1 MAELTPAVLADVVA
15 ACKNGAAELA
25 ESIGRTFDVKLSAE
39 VGEPTPLDLAAPEFA
54 GPGLA
59 VMLGVGPHQAV
70 AVLAE
75 SCGWLPAWIAA
86 PDATGSSKLATLA
99 QELGFQLLPESLAV
113 DADRALRVEQIAAT
127 LTAAQPMA
135 DAQVVPIGLSTE
147 DGRRATFSLVISVT
161 QAAAA
166 FAAAAPPKDADGAD
180 AESSRAGVLRGDE
193 AELAAEQATAAFTVA
208 ERSFDELPPYSRS
221 LLRIKVPVMI
231 TLARK
236 KERLAKIV
244 ELAPGS
250 IIQFR
255 KACELP
261 LELEVNGQEVGEGEA
276 VKVGEKFGLR
286 VTGIKLPGE
295 RFLPVHPSSKR

>member
-1 MAELTPAVLADVVA
+1 MAELTPAVIADVVA

-25 ESIGRTFDVKLSAE
+25 LSLGRTFDVKLAAE
-39 VGEPTPLDLAAPEFA
+39 VGEPAPLDVAAPDFA

-70 AVLAE
+70 AVLPEA
-75 SCGWLPAWIAA
+75 CGWLPAWIAA
-86 PDATGSSKLATLA
+86 PDATGTSKLATLA

-113 DADRALRVEQIAAT
+113 DADRALRVEQISAL
-127 LTAAQPMA
+127 LTAAQPAA
-135 DAQVVPIGLSTE
+135 DAQVVPIVLSSE
-147 DGRRATFSLVISVT
+147 DGRRATLSLVVSVT

-166 FAAAAPPKDADGAD
+166 FAAAVPSKEVGTG
-180 AESSRAGVLRGDE
+180 ESDESRAGVLRGDE
-193 AELAAEQATAAFTVA
+193 AALAVEQATAAFTAAV
-208 ERSFDELPPYSRS
+208 RSFDELPPYSRS

-295 RFLPVHPSSKR
+295 RFLPVHPSS